1 MAFMAQSG
9 AWSSGTNSHR
19 SEECMVGLA
28 ENLSSMLGLL
38 GTASF
43 MIVLALIASGATFSH
58 VKNPKKS
65 LIAKILIGVVL
76 GVLAIFGTLWGM
88 KLGDGTVI
96 NVRELAAM
104 IAGAAAGP
112 VGGVVA
118 GLVGGIHRYT
128 YGGTTA
134 VPCAVSTILIG
145 LISGVIST
153 RISGK
158 WYLVKA
164 AVTGFLLESMAMAMI
179 LVFVPW
185 TQASHIVE
193 TIAFS
198 MIGANT
204 VGFVLWVY
212 LANKLKIIQQPK
224 QQKPPVGDGN
234 QKVSSGRE
242 YIS

>member
-1 MAFMAQSG
+1 
-9 AWSSGTNSHR
+9 
-19 SEECMVGLA
+19 MVGLA

-43 MIVLALIASGATFSH
+43 MIVVALIASGQTFSH
-58 VKNPKKS
+58 LKGPRKAV
-65 LIAKILIGVVL
+65 IAEIIVGVAL

-96 NVRELAAM
+96 NVRELASM
-104 IAGAAAGP
+104 IAGFAAGP
-112 VGGVVA
+112 IGGAIA

-134 VPCAVSTILIG
+134 IPCAVSTILIG
-145 LISGVIST
+145 VISGIISL

-164 AVTGFLLESMAMAMI
+164 AVAGFLMESMAMAMI

-204 VGFVLWVY
+204 IGFVLWVY
-212 LANKLKIIQQPK
+212 LANKLKIVQP
-224 QQKPPVGDGN
+224 QRQKSPVSGS
-234 QKVSSGRE
+234 KVVASRE
-242 YIS
+242 SDS

>member
-1 MAFMAQSG
+1 
-9 AWSSGTNSHR
+9 
-19 SEECMVGLA
+19 MVGLA

-38 GTASF
+38 GTACF
-43 MIVLALIASGATFSH
+43 MIVVALIASGQTFSH
-58 VKNPKKS
+58 LKGARKAT
-65 LIAKILIGVVL
+65 LAKVIVGVVL

-96 NVRELAAM
+96 NVRELASM
-104 IAGAAAGP
+104 IAGFAAGP
-112 VGGVVA
+112 VGGAIA
-118 GLVGGIHRYT
+118 GLVGGLHRYT

-134 VPCAVSTILIG
+134 IPCAVSTILIG
-145 LISGVIST
+145 VISGLISM

-164 AVTGFLLESMAMAMI
+164 AVAGFLLESMAMAMI

-204 VGFVLWVY
+204 IGFVLWVY
-212 LANKLKIIQQPK
+212 LANKLKIVQPQK
-224 QQKPPVGDGN
+224 QKSPVSGS
-234 QKVSSGRE
+234 KVVASKESNA
-242 YIS
+242 

>member
-1 MAFMAQSG
+1 
-9 AWSSGTNSHR
+9 
-19 SEECMVGLA
+19 MVGLA

-38 GTASF
+38 GTACF
-43 MIVLALIASGATFSH
+43 MIVVALIASGQIFSH
-58 VKNPKKS
+58 LKS
-65 LIAKILIGVVL
+65 ARKATLAKVIVGVVL

-104 IAGAAAGP
+104 IAGFAAGP
-112 VGGVVA
+112 IGGVIA

-134 VPCAVSTILIG
+134 IPCAVSTILIG
-145 LISGVIST
+145 VISGVIST

-158 WYLVKA
+158 WYLLKA
-164 AVTGFLLESMAMAMI
+164 AVAGFLLESMAMAMI

-185 TQASHIVE
+185 VQASHIVE

-204 VGFVLWVY
+204 IGFILWVY
-212 LANKLKIIQQPK
+212 LANKIKISQPK
-224 QQKPPVGDGN
+224 QQKSPVSGS
-234 QKVSSGRE
+234 KVVASKE
-242 YIS
+242 VDA

>member
-1 MAFMAQSG
+1 
-9 AWSSGTNSHR
+9 
-19 SEECMVGLA
+19 MVGLA

-38 GTASF
+38 GTACF
-43 MIVLALIASGATFSH
+43 MIVVALIFSVETFSH
-58 VKNPKKS
+58 LKGPRKAI
-65 LIAKILIGVVL
+65 IAKVIVGVVL

-104 IAGAAAGP
+104 IAGFAAGP
-112 VGGVVA
+112 IGGVVA
-118 GLVGGIHRYT
+118 GLVGGMHRYT

-134 VPCAVSTILIG
+134 IPCAVSTILIG
-145 LISGVIST
+145 VISGLIST
-153 RISGK
+153 RISGR

-164 AVTGFLLESMAMAMI
+164 AVAGFLMESMAMAMI

-185 TQASHIVE
+185 AQASHIVE

-204 VGFVLWVY
+204 IGFVLWVY
-212 LANKLKIIQQPK
+212 LANKLKIGHPQ
-224 QQKPPVGDGN
+224 N
-234 QKVSSGRE
+234 LR
-242 YIS
+242 

>member
-1 MAFMAQSG
+1 
-9 AWSSGTNSHR
+9 
-19 SEECMVGLA
+19 MVTLA

-43 MIVLALIASGATFSH
+43 MIVVALIASGATLSK
-58 VKNPKKS
+58 VKSPSKS
-65 LIAKILIGVVL
+65 VLAKIAIGAVL
-76 GVLAIFGTLWGM
+76 GILAIFGTLWGM

-112 VGGVVA
+112 VGGVIA
-118 GLVGGIHRYT
+118 GLVGGVHRFT

-145 LISGVIST
+145 IISGLIST
-153 RISGK
+153 RLSGK

-164 AVTGFLLESMAMAMI
+164 AVAGFLLESMAMGMI

-185 TQASHIVE
+185 AQATHIVE
-193 TIAFS
+193 TIYFS
-198 MIGANT
+198 MIGANII
-204 VGFVLWVY
+204 GFVLWVY
-212 LANKLKIIQQPK
+212 LTNKLKINQQPTR
-224 QQKPPVGDGN
+224 PVCASN
-234 QKVSSGRE
+234 PKVSTGRE

>member
-1 MAFMAQSG
+1 
-9 AWSSGTNSHR
+9 
-19 SEECMVGLA
+19 MVGLA

-38 GTASF
+38 GTACF
-43 MIVLALIASGATFSH
+43 MIVVALIASGQTFSH
-58 VKNPKKS
+58 LKS
-65 LIAKILIGVVL
+65 PRKATLAKVIVGVVL

-96 NVRELAAM
+96 NVRELASM
-104 IAGAAAGP
+104 MAGFAAGP
-112 VGGVVA
+112 VGGA
-118 GLVGGIHRYT
+118 ITGLIGGLHRYT

-134 VPCAVSTILIG
+134 IPCAVSTILIG
-145 LISGVIST
+145 VISGFISM

-164 AVTGFLLESMAMAMI
+164 AVTGFLLESMAMVMI

-185 TQASHIVE
+185 AQASHIVE

-204 VGFVLWVY
+204 IGFVLWVY
-212 LANKLKIIQQPK
+212 LANKLKISQP
-224 QQKPPVGDGN
+224 QRQKSPVSGS
-234 QKVSSGRE
+234 KVVASKEINS
-242 YIS
+242 

>member
-1 MAFMAQSG
+1 
-9 AWSSGTNSHR
+9 
-19 SEECMVGLA
+19 MVGLA

-43 MIVLALIASGATFSH
+43 MIVVALIASGQTFSH
-58 VKNPKKS
+58 LKS
-65 LIAKILIGVVL
+65 PRNATLAKVVVGVVL

-96 NVRELAAM
+96 NVRELASM
-104 IAGAAAGP
+104 IAGFAAGP
-112 VGGVVA
+112 VGGAIA
-118 GLVGGIHRYT
+118 GLIGGMHRYT

-134 VPCAVSTILIG
+134 IPCAVSTILIG
-145 LISGVIST
+145 VIAGLIST

-164 AVTGFLLESMAMAMI
+164 AVVGFLLESMAMVMI

-185 TQASHIVE
+185 AQASHIVE

-204 VGFVLWVY
+204 IGFVLWVY
-212 LANKLKIIQQPK
+212 LANKLKIGQHQ
-224 QQKPPVGDGN
+224 QQKTH
-234 QKVSSGRE
+234 VSGSKLVASKE
-242 YIS
+242 SNS

>member
-1 MAFMAQSG
+1 
-9 AWSSGTNSHR
+9 
-19 SEECMVGLA
+19 MVGLA

-38 GTASF
+38 GTACF
-43 MIVLALIASGATFSH
+43 MIVVALIVSVETFSH
-58 VKNPKKS
+58 LKGPRKAT
-65 LIAKILIGVVL
+65 LAKVVVGVVL
-76 GVLAIFGTLWGM
+76 GILAIFGTLWGM

-96 NVRELAAM
+96 NVRELASM
-104 IAGAAAGP
+104 IAGFAAGP
-112 VGGVVA
+112 IGGAIAGLIGGV
-118 GLVGGIHRYT
+118 HRYT

-145 LISGVIST
+145 VISGVIST
-153 RISGK
+153 KISGK

-164 AVTGFLLESMAMAMI
+164 AVAGFLLESMAMAMI

-204 VGFVLWVY
+204 IGFILWVY
-212 LANKLKIIQQPK
+212 LANKLKISQPK
-224 QQKPPVGDGN
+224 KEKSPVSGS
-234 QKVSSGRE
+234 KVVASKEFDS
-242 YIS
+242 

>member
-1 MAFMAQSG
+1 
-9 AWSSGTNSHR
+9 
-19 SEECMVGLA
+19 
-28 ENLSSMLGLL
+28 
-38 GTASF
+38 
-43 MIVLALIASGATFSH
+43 MIVVALITSTQTFSH
-58 VKNPKKS
+58 LKSPKKAT
-65 LIAKILIGVVL
+65 LAKIIIGTVL

-88 KLGDGTVI
+88 NLGDGTII

-112 VGGVVA
+112 VGGAIA
-118 GLVGGIHRYT
+118 GLIGGIHRYT

-134 VPCAVSTILIG
+134 LPCAVSTILIG
-145 LISGVIST
+145 LISGLVST

-164 AVTGFLLESMAMAMI
+164 AVAGFLLESMAMAMI
-179 LVFVPW
+179 LVFIPW

-212 LANKLKIIQQPK
+212 LANKLRITPQPQ
-224 QQKPPVGDGN
+224 QQKLPVSDL
-234 QKVSSGRE
+234 KVAAGRE

>member
-1 MAFMAQSG
+1 
-9 AWSSGTNSHR
+9 
-19 SEECMVGLA
+19 
-28 ENLSSMLGLL
+28 
-38 GTASF
+38 
-43 MIVLALIASGATFSH
+43 MIVIALIASGQTFSH
-58 VKNPKKS
+58 LKGARNAT
-65 LIAKILIGVVL
+65 LAKVTVGVVL

-96 NVRELAAM
+96 NVRELASM
-104 IAGAAAGP
+104 IAGFAAGP
-112 VGGVVA
+112 VGGAIA
-118 GLVGGIHRYT
+118 GLVGGLHRYT

-134 VPCAVSTILIG
+134 IPCAVSTILIG
-145 LISGVIST
+145 VISGLISM

-164 AVTGFLLESMAMAMI
+164 AVAGFLLESMAMAMI

-204 VGFVLWVY
+204 IGLVLWVY
-212 LANKLKIIQQPK
+212 LANKLKISQPQK
-224 QQKPPVGDGN
+224 QKSPVSGS
-234 QKVSSGRE
+234 KVVASKESNA
-242 YIS
+242 

>member
-1 MAFMAQSG
+1 
-9 AWSSGTNSHR
+9 
-19 SEECMVGLA
+19 
-28 ENLSSMLGLL
+28 
-38 GTASF
+38 
-43 MIVLALIASGATFSH
+43 MIVIALVASGATFSQ
-58 VKNPKKS
+58 VRNPKKAVV
-65 LIAKILIGVVL
+65 AKIVIGAVL

-112 VGGVVA
+112 VGGAIA
-118 GLVGGIHRYT
+118 GLVGGIHRFT

-134 VPCAVSTILIG
+134 VPCAVSTIVIG
-145 LISGVIST
+145 IVSGLIST

-164 AVTGFLLESMAMAMI
+164 AVAGFLLESMAMGMI

-185 TQASHIVE
+185 AQATHIVE
-193 TIAFS
+193 TIYFS

-204 VGFVLWVY
+204 IGFVLWVY
-212 LANKLKIIQQPK
+212 LANKLKVTQQPK
-224 QQKPPVGDGN
+224 PPVN
-234 QKVSSGRE
+234 VNSPKVSASRE

>member
-1 MAFMAQSG
+1 
-9 AWSSGTNSHR
+9 
-19 SEECMVGLA
+19 MVTLI

-38 GTASF
+38 GTACF
-43 MIVLALIASGATFSH
+43 MIVIALIASEFIFAKLSG
-58 VKNPKKS
+58 PKKAI
-65 LIAKILIGVVL
+65 IAKVLVGVVL

-88 KLGDGTVI
+88 KLADGTVI
-96 NVRELAAM
+96 NVRELASM
-104 IAGAAAGP
+104 IAGAAGGP
-112 VGGVVA
+112 IGGTIA
-118 GLVGGIHRYT
+118 GLIGGIHRFT

-145 LISGVIST
+145 IIAGVISI

-164 AVTGFLLESMAMAMI
+164 AVTGFLLESMAMGMI
-179 LVFVPW
+179 LLLVPSA
-185 TQASHIVE
+185 QAFHIVD

-204 VGFVLWVY
+204 IGFVFWVY
-212 LANKLKIIQQPK
+212 LANKLKIK
-224 QQKPPVGDGN
+224 QKP
-234 QKVSSGRE
+234 QKIAAHNSTTAKE

>member
-1 MAFMAQSG
+1 
-9 AWSSGTNSHR
+9 
-19 SEECMVGLA
+19 MVGLA

-38 GTASF
+38 GTACF
-43 MIVLALIASGATFSH
+43 MIVVALIASEQTFSH
-58 VKNPKKS
+58 LKS
-65 LIAKILIGVVL
+65 PRNATLAKVIVGVVL

-96 NVRELAAM
+96 NVRELASM
-104 IAGAAAGP
+104 MAGFAAGP
-112 VGGVVA
+112 VGGAIA
-118 GLVGGIHRYT
+118 GLIGGLHRYT

-134 VPCAVSTILIG
+134 IPCAVSTILIG
-145 LISGVIST
+145 VISGFISM

-164 AVTGFLLESMAMAMI
+164 AVAGFLLESMAMAMI

-185 TQASHIVE
+185 AQASHIVE

-204 VGFVLWVY
+204 IGFVLWVY
-212 LANKLKIIQQPK
+212 LANKLKIGQP
-224 QQKPPVGDGN
+224 QRQKSPVSGS
-234 QKVSSGRE
+234 KVVASKEINS
-242 YIS
+242 

>member
-1 MAFMAQSG
+1 
-9 AWSSGTNSHR
+9 
-19 SEECMVGLA
+19 MVGLA

-43 MIVLALIASGATFSH
+43 MIVVALITSGQTFSH
-58 VKNPKKS
+58 LKS
-65 LIAKILIGVVL
+65 PRNATFAKIIVGIML

-96 NVRELAAM
+96 NVRELASM
-104 IAGAAAGP
+104 IAGFAAGP
-112 VGGVVA
+112 IGGAIA

-134 VPCAVSTILIG
+134 IPCAVSTILIG
-145 LISGVIST
+145 IFSGIISL

-164 AVTGFLLESMAMAMI
+164 AVAGFLMESMAMAMI

-204 VGFVLWVY
+204 IGFVLWVY
-212 LANKLKIIQQPK
+212 LANKLKIVQP
-224 QQKPPVGDGN
+224 QRQKSPVSGS
-234 QKVSSGRE
+234 KVVASRE
-242 YIS
+242 SDS